1 MPSLKEIK
9 GRIGSV
15 QSTLK
20 ITSAMKLVA
29 SAKLRKAQQT
39 IEGMRPYERK
49 LQGMLEHLVASGAQV
64 SGEYTRT
71 ALKED
76 EEGNPIRQRV
86 ALVAFASNSS
96 LCGAFNANAVRL
108 ALETLRSYGDADVTV
123 YSVGRKMADAM
134 RKVNKPSPE
143 NYTKLADK
151 PTYAPA
157 AELAEKL
164 MEDFRE
170 GRLDRIDLVYNHF
183 VSSGKQ
189 VPVRETLLPMGEMA
203 GQAGH
208 DENGTASVIPGS
220 SSVIPGST
228 GDLDYILEPSA
239 SALLADLLPKSL
251 RLKFYTALL
260 DSNASEH
267 AARTVAMQTAT
278 DNGEDLL
285 QELTLQYNK
294 SRQQKIT
301 SEILDL
307 AGGSQ
312 EQEGLRESVPL
323 SESLFD
329 GTHDPDEVAGKAF
342 CLVTAQNGRKGD
354 AVLPHPGGPVHGGG
368 QAELE
373 YAVRVVLQ
381 DVAPGGERLDEAVLV
396 VRRIADDID
405 LPLLVAE
412 ERIGEGHRGEGG
424 QDPPD
429 GLPAV
434 LESDIHIPG
443 HHSQCHQDDKDN
455 GEDQRNLNEIL
466 EGATEVGHF
475 WSLFLR
481 ARTRKRARA

>member
-49 LQGMLEHLVASGAQV
+49 LQGMLDHLVASGAKV

-71 ALKED
+71 PATG
-76 EEGNPIRQRV
+76 EGAPKQRV

-108 ALETLRSYGDADVTV
+108 TLETLRSYGDADVTV
-123 YSVGRKMADAM
+123 YSIGRKMADSM
-134 RKVNKPSPE
+134 RKAGHPSPAD
-143 NYTKLADK
+143 YQKLADK
-151 PTYAPA
+151 PSYAPA

-164 MEDFRE
+164 MEDFLA

-189 VPVRETLLPMGEMA
+189 VPVRETLLPMGE
-203 GQAGH
+203 
-208 DENGTASVIPGS
+208 VIPGNS
-220 SSVIPGST
+220 AVIPGEAEES
-228 GDLDYILEPSA
+228 DLDYILEPSA
-239 SALLADLLPKSL
+239 SELLDDLLPKSL
-251 RLKFYTALL
+251 KLKFYTALL

-312 EQEGLRESVPL
+312 E
-323 SESLFD
+323 
-329 GTHDPDEVAGKAF
+329 K
-342 CLVTAQNGRKGD
+342 
-354 AVLPHPGGPVHGGG
+354 
-368 QAELE
+368 
-373 YAVRVVLQ
+373 
-381 DVAPGGERLDEAVLV
+381 
-396 VRRIADDID
+396 
-405 LPLLVAE
+405 
-412 ERIGEGHRGEGG
+412 
-424 QDPPD
+424 
-429 GLPAV
+429 
-434 LESDIHIPG
+434 
-443 HHSQCHQDDKDN
+443 
-455 GEDQRNLNEIL
+455 
-466 EGATEVGHF
+466 
-475 WSLFLR
+475 
-481 ARTRKRARA
+481 

>member
-49 LQGMLEHLVASGAQV
+49 LQGMLDHLVASGAEL

-71 ALKED
+71 PATGPD
-76 EEGNPIRQRV
+76 APGQRI

-108 ALETLRSYGDADVTV
+108 TLETIRSYGEADVTV
-123 YSVGRKMADAM
+123 YSIGRKMADAM
-134 RKVNKPSPE
+134 RKVGKPSPAD
-143 NYTKLADK
+143 YQKLADK
-151 PTYAPA
+151 PSYAPA

-164 MEDFRE
+164 MEDFLA

-189 VPVRETLLPMGEMA
+189 VAVRETLLPMG
-203 GQAGH
+203 
-208 DENGTASVIPGS
+208 DVIPSEAKESDIGS
-220 SSVIPGST
+220 
-228 GDLDYILEPSA
+228 ILEPSA
-239 SALLADLLPKSL
+239 TALLADLLPKSL

-312 EQEGLRESVPL
+312 Q
-323 SESLFD
+323 
-329 GTHDPDEVAGKAF
+329 
-342 CLVTAQNGRKGD
+342 Q
-354 AVLPHPGGPVHGGG
+354 
-368 QAELE
+368 
-373 YAVRVVLQ
+373 
-381 DVAPGGERLDEAVLV
+381 
-396 VRRIADDID
+396 
-405 LPLLVAE
+405 
-412 ERIGEGHRGEGG
+412 
-424 QDPPD
+424 
-429 GLPAV
+429 
-434 LESDIHIPG
+434 
-443 HHSQCHQDDKDN
+443 
-455 GEDQRNLNEIL
+455 
-466 EGATEVGHF
+466 
-475 WSLFLR
+475 
-481 ARTRKRARA
+481 

>member
-49 LQGMLEHLVASGAQV
+49 LQGMLDHLVASGAKL

-71 ALKED
+71 PAAGPD
-76 EEGNPIRQRV
+76 APGQRI

-108 ALETLRSYGDADVTV
+108 TLETVRSYGEADVTV
-123 YSVGRKMADAM
+123 YSIGRKMADAM
-134 RKVNKPSPE
+134 RKAGKPSPAD
-143 NYTKLADK
+143 YQKLADK
-151 PTYAPA
+151 PSYSPA

-164 MEDFRE
+164 MEDFLA

-189 VPVRETLLPMGEMA
+189 VPVRETLLPMGNFLLSEA
-203 GQAGH
+203 KES
-208 DENGTASVIPGS
+208 DV
-220 SSVIPGST
+220 
-228 GDLDYILEPSA
+228 DYILEPSA
-239 SALLADLLPKSL
+239 SALLADLVPKSL

-278 DNGEDLL
+278 DNGEVLL

-312 EQEGLRESVPL
+312 Q
-323 SESLFD
+323 
-329 GTHDPDEVAGKAF
+329 
-342 CLVTAQNGRKGD
+342 Q
-354 AVLPHPGGPVHGGG
+354 
-368 QAELE
+368 
-373 YAVRVVLQ
+373 
-381 DVAPGGERLDEAVLV
+381 
-396 VRRIADDID
+396 
-405 LPLLVAE
+405 
-412 ERIGEGHRGEGG
+412 
-424 QDPPD
+424 
-429 GLPAV
+429 
-434 LESDIHIPG
+434 
-443 HHSQCHQDDKDN
+443 
-455 GEDQRNLNEIL
+455 
-466 EGATEVGHF
+466 
-475 WSLFLR
+475 
-481 ARTRKRARA
+481 

>member
-49 LQGMLEHLVASGAQV
+49 LQGMLDHLVASGAKV

-71 ALKED
+71 PAAGMDAPGQRIAL
-76 EEGNPIRQRV
+76 I
-86 ALVAFASNSS
+86 AFASNSS

-108 ALETLRSYGDADVTV
+108 TLETIRSYGDADVTV
-123 YSVGRKMADAM
+123 YSVGRKMADSM
-134 RKVNKPSPE
+134 RKAGWPSPAD
-143 NYTKLADK
+143 YQKLADK
-151 PTYAPA
+151 PAYAPA

-164 MEDFRE
+164 MEDFRA

-189 VPVRETLLPMGEMA
+189 VPVRETLLPMGEIQMA

-208 DENGTASVIPGS
+208 DARADGPENVIPGL
-220 SSVIPGST
+220 T

-312 EQEGLRESVPL
+312 Q
-323 SESLFD
+323 
-329 GTHDPDEVAGKAF
+329 
-342 CLVTAQNGRKGD
+342 Q
-354 AVLPHPGGPVHGGG
+354 
-368 QAELE
+368 
-373 YAVRVVLQ
+373 
-381 DVAPGGERLDEAVLV
+381 
-396 VRRIADDID
+396 
-405 LPLLVAE
+405 
-412 ERIGEGHRGEGG
+412 
-424 QDPPD
+424 
-429 GLPAV
+429 
-434 LESDIHIPG
+434 
-443 HHSQCHQDDKDN
+443 
-455 GEDQRNLNEIL
+455 
-466 EGATEVGHF
+466 
-475 WSLFLR
+475 
-481 ARTRKRARA
+481 

>member
-49 LQGMLEHLVASGAQV
+49 LQGMLDHLVASGAKV

-71 ALKED
+71 PA
-76 EEGNPIRQRV
+76 EGAPKQRV

-108 ALETLRSYGDADVTV
+108 TLETIRSYGEADVTV
-123 YSVGRKMADAM
+123 YSIGRKMADSM
-134 RKVNKPSPE
+134 RKAGHPSPAD
-143 NYTKLADK
+143 YQKLADK
-151 PTYAPA
+151 PSYAPA

-164 MEDFRE
+164 MDDFLA

-189 VPVRETLLPMGEMA
+189 VPVRETLLPM
-203 GQAGH
+203 
-208 DENGTASVIPGS
+208 TSVIS
-220 SSVIPGST
+220 SEDSSVIPSEAKESEV
-228 GDLDYILEPSA
+228 DYILEPSA

-285 QELTLQYNK
+285 QELTLQYNT

-312 EQEGLRESVPL
+312 Q
-323 SESLFD
+323 
-329 GTHDPDEVAGKAF
+329 
-342 CLVTAQNGRKGD
+342 Q
-354 AVLPHPGGPVHGGG
+354 
-368 QAELE
+368 
-373 YAVRVVLQ
+373 
-381 DVAPGGERLDEAVLV
+381 
-396 VRRIADDID
+396 
-405 LPLLVAE
+405 
-412 ERIGEGHRGEGG
+412 
-424 QDPPD
+424 
-429 GLPAV
+429 
-434 LESDIHIPG
+434 
-443 HHSQCHQDDKDN
+443 
-455 GEDQRNLNEIL
+455 
-466 EGATEVGHF
+466 
-475 WSLFLR
+475 
-481 ARTRKRARA
+481 

>member
-49 LQGMLEHLVASGAQV
+49 LQGMLDHLVASGAKL
-64 SGEYTRT
+64 SGEYTRMP
-71 ALKED
+71 A
-76 EEGNPIRQRV
+76 EGATGQRI

-108 ALETLRSYGDADVTV
+108 TLETIRSYGDADVTV
-123 YSVGRKMADAM
+123 YSIGRKMADSM
-134 RKVNKPSPE
+134 RKAGHPSPAD
-143 NYTKLADK
+143 YQKLADK
-151 PTYAPA
+151 PSYAPA
-157 AELAEKL
+157 AELAGKL
-164 MEDFRE
+164 MEDFLA

-189 VPVRETLLPMGEMA
+189 VPVRETLLPM
-203 GQAGH
+203 
-208 DENGTASVIPGS
+208 TSVIS
-220 SSVIPGST
+220 SEAKESEI
-228 GDLDYILEPSA
+228 DYILEPSA
-239 SALLADLLPKSL
+239 SALLADLVPKSL

-312 EQEGLRESVPL
+312 Q
-323 SESLFD
+323 
-329 GTHDPDEVAGKAF
+329 
-342 CLVTAQNGRKGD
+342 Q
-354 AVLPHPGGPVHGGG
+354 
-368 QAELE
+368 
-373 YAVRVVLQ
+373 
-381 DVAPGGERLDEAVLV
+381 
-396 VRRIADDID
+396 
-405 LPLLVAE
+405 
-412 ERIGEGHRGEGG
+412 
-424 QDPPD
+424 
-429 GLPAV
+429 
-434 LESDIHIPG
+434 
-443 HHSQCHQDDKDN
+443 
-455 GEDQRNLNEIL
+455 
-466 EGATEVGHF
+466 
-475 WSLFLR
+475 
-481 ARTRKRARA
+481 

>member
-49 LQGMLEHLVASGAQV
+49 LQGMLDHLVASGAKV

-71 ALKED
+71 PA
-76 EEGNPIRQRV
+76 EGAPKQRI

-96 LCGAFNANAVRL
+96 LCGAFNANAMRL
-108 ALETLRSYGDADVTV
+108 TLETIRSYGDADVTV
-123 YSVGRKMADAM
+123 YSIGRKMADSM
-134 RKVNKPSPE
+134 RKAGHPSPAD
-143 NYTKLADK
+143 YQKLADK
-151 PTYAPA
+151 PSYAPA

-164 MEDFRE
+164 MADFLA

-189 VPVRETLLPMGEMA
+189 VPVRETLLPMSSAISSGAEGEV
-203 GQAGH
+203 
-208 DENGTASVIPGS
+208 EKSEI
-220 SSVIPGST
+220 
-228 GDLDYILEPSA
+228 DYILEPSA

-312 EQEGLRESVPL
+312 Q
-323 SESLFD
+323 
-329 GTHDPDEVAGKAF
+329 
-342 CLVTAQNGRKGD
+342 Q
-354 AVLPHPGGPVHGGG
+354 
-368 QAELE
+368 
-373 YAVRVVLQ
+373 
-381 DVAPGGERLDEAVLV
+381 
-396 VRRIADDID
+396 
-405 LPLLVAE
+405 
-412 ERIGEGHRGEGG
+412 
-424 QDPPD
+424 
-429 GLPAV
+429 
-434 LESDIHIPG
+434 
-443 HHSQCHQDDKDN
+443 
-455 GEDQRNLNEIL
+455 
-466 EGATEVGHF
+466 
-475 WSLFLR
+475 
-481 ARTRKRARA
+481 

>member
-49 LQGMLEHLVASGAQV
+49 LQGMLDHLVASGAKL

-71 ALKED
+71 SAAGPD
-76 EEGNPIRQRV
+76 APGQRI

-108 ALETLRSYGDADVTV
+108 TLETVRSYGDADVTV
-123 YSVGRKMADAM
+123 YSIGRKMADAM
-134 RKVNKPSPE
+134 RKAGKPSPAD
-143 NYTKLADK
+143 YQKLADK
-151 PTYAPA
+151 PSYSPA

-164 MEDFRE
+164 MEEFLA

-189 VPVRETLLPMGEMA
+189 VPVRETLLPMGNFLLSEA
-203 GQAGH
+203 KES
-208 DENGTASVIPGS
+208 DV
-220 SSVIPGST
+220 
-228 GDLDYILEPSA
+228 DYILEPSA
-239 SALLADLLPKSL
+239 SALLADLVPKSL

-312 EQEGLRESVPL
+312 Q
-323 SESLFD
+323 
-329 GTHDPDEVAGKAF
+329 
-342 CLVTAQNGRKGD
+342 Q
-354 AVLPHPGGPVHGGG
+354 
-368 QAELE
+368 
-373 YAVRVVLQ
+373 
-381 DVAPGGERLDEAVLV
+381 
-396 VRRIADDID
+396 
-405 LPLLVAE
+405 
-412 ERIGEGHRGEGG
+412 
-424 QDPPD
+424 
-429 GLPAV
+429 
-434 LESDIHIPG
+434 
-443 HHSQCHQDDKDN
+443 
-455 GEDQRNLNEIL
+455 
-466 EGATEVGHF
+466 
-475 WSLFLR
+475 
-481 ARTRKRARA
+481 

>member
-49 LQGMLEHLVASGAQV
+49 LQGMLDHLVASGAKL

-71 ALKED
+71 PAAGPD
-76 EEGNPIRQRV
+76 APGQRI

-108 ALETLRSYGDADVTV
+108 TLDTIRSYGDADVTV

-134 RKVNKPSPE
+134 RKAGHPSPAD
-143 NYTKLADK
+143 YQKLADK
-151 PTYAPA
+151 PAYAPA

-164 MEDFRE
+164 MEDFLA

-189 VPVRETLLPMGEMA
+189 VPVRETLLPM
-203 GQAGH
+203 
-208 DENGTASVIPGS
+208 TSVIS
-220 SSVIPGST
+220 SGDSSIIPSEAKESEV
-228 GDLDYILEPSA
+228 DYILEPSA

-312 EQEGLRESVPL
+312 Q
-323 SESLFD
+323 
-329 GTHDPDEVAGKAF
+329 
-342 CLVTAQNGRKGD
+342 Q
-354 AVLPHPGGPVHGGG
+354 
-368 QAELE
+368 
-373 YAVRVVLQ
+373 
-381 DVAPGGERLDEAVLV
+381 
-396 VRRIADDID
+396 
-405 LPLLVAE
+405 
-412 ERIGEGHRGEGG
+412 
-424 QDPPD
+424 
-429 GLPAV
+429 
-434 LESDIHIPG
+434 
-443 HHSQCHQDDKDN
+443 
-455 GEDQRNLNEIL
+455 
-466 EGATEVGHF
+466 
-475 WSLFLR
+475 
-481 ARTRKRARA
+481 

>member
-49 LQGMLEHLVASGAQV
+49 LQGMLDHLVASGAKV

-71 ALKED
+71 PA
-76 EEGNPIRQRV
+76 EGAPKQRI

-108 ALETLRSYGDADVTV
+108 TLETIRSYGDADVTV
-123 YSVGRKMADAM
+123 YSIGRKMADSM
-134 RKVNKPSPE
+134 RKAGHPSPAD
-143 NYTKLADK
+143 YQKLADK
-151 PTYAPA
+151 PAYTPA

-164 MEDFRE
+164 MADFLA

-189 VPVRETLLPMGEMA
+189 VPVRETLLPM
-203 GQAGH
+203 
-208 DENGTASVIPGS
+208 TSVIS
-220 SSVIPGST
+220 SGAEGEVEKSEI
-228 GDLDYILEPSA
+228 DYILEPSA

-312 EQEGLRESVPL
+312 Q
-323 SESLFD
+323 
-329 GTHDPDEVAGKAF
+329 
-342 CLVTAQNGRKGD
+342 Q
-354 AVLPHPGGPVHGGG
+354 
-368 QAELE
+368 
-373 YAVRVVLQ
+373 
-381 DVAPGGERLDEAVLV
+381 
-396 VRRIADDID
+396 
-405 LPLLVAE
+405 
-412 ERIGEGHRGEGG
+412 
-424 QDPPD
+424 
-429 GLPAV
+429 
-434 LESDIHIPG
+434 
-443 HHSQCHQDDKDN
+443 
-455 GEDQRNLNEIL
+455 
-466 EGATEVGHF
+466 
-475 WSLFLR
+475 
-481 ARTRKRARA
+481 

>member
-49 LQGMLEHLVASGAQV
+49 LQGMLEHLVASGAKL

-71 ALKED
+71 PAAGPD
-76 EEGNPIRQRV
+76 APTQRI

-108 ALETLRSYGDADVTV
+108 TLETIRSYGEADVTV
-123 YSVGRKMADAM
+123 YSIGRKMADAM
-134 RKVNKPSPE
+134 RKAGKPSPAD
-143 NYTKLADK
+143 YQKLADK
-151 PTYAPA
+151 PAYAPA

-164 MEDFRE
+164 MADFLA

-189 VPVRETLLPMGEMA
+189 VPVRETLLPMGDVVPSE
-203 GQAGH
+203 
-208 DENGTASVIPGS
+208 D
-220 SSVIPGST
+220 SSVIPSEAKESEV
-228 GDLDYILEPSA
+228 DYILEPSA
-239 SALLADLLPKSL
+239 SALLAHLLPKSL

-312 EQEGLRESVPL
+312 Q
-323 SESLFD
+323 
-329 GTHDPDEVAGKAF
+329 
-342 CLVTAQNGRKGD
+342 Q
-354 AVLPHPGGPVHGGG
+354 
-368 QAELE
+368 
-373 YAVRVVLQ
+373 
-381 DVAPGGERLDEAVLV
+381 
-396 VRRIADDID
+396 
-405 LPLLVAE
+405 
-412 ERIGEGHRGEGG
+412 
-424 QDPPD
+424 
-429 GLPAV
+429 
-434 LESDIHIPG
+434 
-443 HHSQCHQDDKDN
+443 
-455 GEDQRNLNEIL
+455 
-466 EGATEVGHF
+466 
-475 WSLFLR
+475 
-481 ARTRKRARA
+481 

>member
-49 LQGMLEHLVASGAQV
+49 LQGMLDHLVASGAKV

-71 ALKED
+71 PA
-76 EEGNPIRQRV
+76 EGAGKLRV

-108 ALETLRSYGDADVTV
+108 TLETIRSYGEADVTV
-123 YSVGRKMADAM
+123 YSIGRKMADSM
-134 RKVNKPSPE
+134 RKAGHPSPAD
-143 NYTKLADK
+143 YQKLADK
-151 PTYAPA
+151 PAYAPA
-157 AELAEKL
+157 AELAEQL
-164 MEDFRE
+164 MGDFLA

-189 VPVRETLLPMGEMA
+189 VPVRETLLPMG
-203 GQAGH
+203 
-208 DENGTASVIPGS
+208 DVIPS
-220 SSVIPGST
+220 EDSSVIPSEAKESEV
-228 GDLDYILEPSA
+228 DYILEPSA

-312 EQEGLRESVPL
+312 Q
-323 SESLFD
+323 
-329 GTHDPDEVAGKAF
+329 
-342 CLVTAQNGRKGD
+342 Q
-354 AVLPHPGGPVHGGG
+354 
-368 QAELE
+368 
-373 YAVRVVLQ
+373 
-381 DVAPGGERLDEAVLV
+381 
-396 VRRIADDID
+396 
-405 LPLLVAE
+405 
-412 ERIGEGHRGEGG
+412 
-424 QDPPD
+424 
-429 GLPAV
+429 
-434 LESDIHIPG
+434 
-443 HHSQCHQDDKDN
+443 
-455 GEDQRNLNEIL
+455 
-466 EGATEVGHF
+466 
-475 WSLFLR
+475 
-481 ARTRKRARA
+481 

>member
-49 LQGMLEHLVASGAQV
+49 LQGMLDHLVASGAKV

-71 ALKED
+71 PA
-76 EEGNPIRQRV
+76 EGAPRLRV

-108 ALETLRSYGDADVTV
+108 ALETIRSYGEADVTV
-123 YSVGRKMADAM
+123 YSIGRKMADAM
-134 RKVNKPSPE
+134 RKIGKPSPAD
-143 NYTKLADK
+143 YQKLADK
-151 PTYAPA
+151 PSYAPA

-164 MEDFRE
+164 MDDFLA

-189 VPVRETLLPMGEMA
+189 VPVRETLLPMGEIP
-203 GQAGH
+203 GQARN
-208 DENGTASVIPGS
+208 EVESAPSLL
-220 SSVIPGST
+220 PGST
-228 GDLDYILEPSA
+228 QDLDYILEPSA
-239 SALLADLLPKSL
+239 SDLLADLLPKSL

-312 EQEGLRESVPL
+312 Q
-323 SESLFD
+323 
-329 GTHDPDEVAGKAF
+329 
-342 CLVTAQNGRKGD
+342 Q
-354 AVLPHPGGPVHGGG
+354 
-368 QAELE
+368 
-373 YAVRVVLQ
+373 
-381 DVAPGGERLDEAVLV
+381 
-396 VRRIADDID
+396 
-405 LPLLVAE
+405 
-412 ERIGEGHRGEGG
+412 
-424 QDPPD
+424 
-429 GLPAV
+429 
-434 LESDIHIPG
+434 
-443 HHSQCHQDDKDN
+443 
-455 GEDQRNLNEIL
+455 
-466 EGATEVGHF
+466 
-475 WSLFLR
+475 
-481 ARTRKRARA
+481 

>member
-49 LQGMLEHLVASGAQV
+49 LQGMLDHLVASGAKV

-71 ALKED
+71 PA
-76 EEGNPIRQRV
+76 EGASRQRI

-108 ALETLRSYGDADVTV
+108 TLETVRSYGDADVTV
-123 YSVGRKMADAM
+123 YSIGRKMADSM
-134 RKVNKPSPE
+134 RKAGHPSPAD
-143 NYTKLADK
+143 YQKLADK
-151 PTYAPA
+151 PSYAPA

-164 MEDFRE
+164 MEDFLA

-189 VPVRETLLPMGEMA
+189 VPVRETLLPMA
-203 GQAGH
+203 VSPR
-208 DENGTASVIPGS
+208 ASLGRNDKETVIS
-220 SSVIPGST
+220 SEVGKSEV
-228 GDLDYILEPSA
+228 DYILEPSA

-285 QELTLQYNK
+285 QELTLQYNQ

-312 EQEGLRESVPL
+312 Q
-323 SESLFD
+323 
-329 GTHDPDEVAGKAF
+329 
-342 CLVTAQNGRKGD
+342 Q
-354 AVLPHPGGPVHGGG
+354 
-368 QAELE
+368 
-373 YAVRVVLQ
+373 
-381 DVAPGGERLDEAVLV
+381 
-396 VRRIADDID
+396 
-405 LPLLVAE
+405 
-412 ERIGEGHRGEGG
+412 
-424 QDPPD
+424 
-429 GLPAV
+429 
-434 LESDIHIPG
+434 
-443 HHSQCHQDDKDN
+443 
-455 GEDQRNLNEIL
+455 
-466 EGATEVGHF
+466 
-475 WSLFLR
+475 
-481 ARTRKRARA
+481 

>member
-49 LQGMLEHLVASGAQV
+49 LQGMLDHLVASGAKL

-71 ALKED
+71 PAED
-76 EEGNPIRQRV
+76 AAGQRI

-108 ALETLRSYGDADVTV
+108 TLETVRSYGEADVTV
-123 YSVGRKMADAM
+123 YSIGRKMADAM
-134 RKVNKPSPE
+134 RKAGKPSPAD
-143 NYTKLADK
+143 YQKLADK
-151 PTYAPA
+151 PSYSPA

-164 MEDFRE
+164 MEDFLA

-189 VPVRETLLPMGEMA
+189 VPVRETLLPMGEIP
-203 GQAGH
+203 GQARNE
-208 DENGTASVIPGS
+208 DESAPTASPGTPS
-220 SSVIPGST
+220 LIPGST
-228 GDLDYILEPSA
+228 RDLDYILEPSA
-239 SALLADLLPKSL
+239 SALLEDLLPKSL

-312 EQEGLRESVPL
+312 E
-323 SESLFD
+323 
-329 GTHDPDEVAGKAF
+329 K
-342 CLVTAQNGRKGD
+342 
-354 AVLPHPGGPVHGGG
+354 
-368 QAELE
+368 
-373 YAVRVVLQ
+373 
-381 DVAPGGERLDEAVLV
+381 
-396 VRRIADDID
+396 
-405 LPLLVAE
+405 
-412 ERIGEGHRGEGG
+412 
-424 QDPPD
+424 
-429 GLPAV
+429 
-434 LESDIHIPG
+434 
-443 HHSQCHQDDKDN
+443 
-455 GEDQRNLNEIL
+455 
-466 EGATEVGHF
+466 
-475 WSLFLR
+475 
-481 ARTRKRARA
+481 